1 MRKLPRG
8 RGTLPRLRLQ
18 LLRGLLLLL
27 PPLQLMATGTTT
39 VLATLEAHL
48 PRRDRARMT
57 VQQRQRAIVS
67 WALSAALAMRQK

>member
-39 VLATLEAHL
+39 VLATSTLRL
-48 PRRDRARMT
+48 PRWDLARALMWPHCL
-57 VQQRQRAIVS
+57 VM
-67 WALSAALAMRQK
+67 LS

>member
-1 MRKLPRG
+1 M
-8 RGTLPRLRLQ
+8 LPRLK
-18 LLRGLLLLL
+18 LLLL
-27 PPLQLMATGTTT
+27 PGLLPLLPLLLPRATGTTT
-39 VLATLEAHL
+39 VLATLEARL